1 MTELSEE
8 QLLEPSHLWSV
19 HSEMDDQPMIRAWCK
34 SEEEANKLLTEMK
47 GADEEAGKT
56 EYWVMQLS
64 NLDVQN
70 FKASGF
76 IPEDA

>member
-1 MTELSEE
+1 MTELSED

-19 HSEMDDQPMIRAWCK
+19 HSETDEQPMMRAWCK
-34 SEEEANKLLTEMK
+34 SEDEANKLLAQMK
-47 GADEEAGKT
+47 SDDEQADKT

-64 NLDVQN
+64 NLDMMN